1 MNWNSKLKT
10 ENNVERIGYKVVLNF
25 ANLYGVEIEK
35 REING
40 IMEDVMVVPLRMNGF
55 YVSKKPG
62 KKGVYLYGRAMPS
75 DINPYNQS
83 HYLVSAPNKSVQKE
97 LVKLGY
103 KPLVYF
109 GNLSFLFATEG
120 KSRPA
125 SQSHKLDKVLDQ
137 EY

>member
-1 MNWNSKLKT
+1 M
-10 ENNVERIGYKVVLNF
+10 ERIGYKVVLNF

-40 IMEDVMVVPLRMNGF
+40 IMEDVMVVPLRLNGF

-120 KSRPA
+120 KSRPV
-125 SQSHKLDKVLDQ
+125 SQYHKLDNVLDQ

>member
-1 MNWNSKLKT
+1 M
-10 ENNVERIGYKVVLNF
+10 ERIGYKVVLNF

-40 IMEDVMVVPLRMNGF
+40 IMEDVMVVPLRLNGF

-103 KPLVYF
+103 RPLVYF
-109 GNLSFLFATEG
+109 GNLTFLFTSEG

-137 EY
+137 DY

>member
-1 MNWNSKLKT
+1 M
-10 ENNVERIGYKVVLNF
+10 ERVGYKVVLNF

-40 IMEDVMVVPLRMNGF
+40 IMEDVMVVPLRLNGF

-83 HYLVSAPNKSVQKE
+83 HYLVSAPNKSIQKE
-97 LVKLGY
+97 LKELGY
-103 KPLVYF
+103 RPLVYF
-109 GNLSFLFATEG
+109 GNLTFLFASEG

-125 SQSHKLDKVLDQ
+125 SNSHKLDKVLDQ

>member
-1 MNWNSKLKT
+1 M
-10 ENNVERIGYKVVLNF
+10 ERVGYKIVLNF
-25 ANLYGVEIEK
+25 ANFFGAELEK

-62 KKGVYLYGRAMPS
+62 KKGVYLYGKALPA

-103 KPLVYF
+103 RPLVYF
-109 GNLSFLFATEG
+109 GNLTFLFASEG

-125 SQSHKLDKVLDQ
+125 SNSNKLDKVLDQ
-137 EY
+137 DE

>member
-1 MNWNSKLKT
+1 M
-10 ENNVERIGYKVVLNF
+10 ERIGYKVVLNF

-40 IMEDVMVVPLRMNGF
+40 IMEDVMVVPLRLNGF

-83 HYLVSAPNKSVQKE
+83 HYLVSAPNKSVQRE

>member
-1 MNWNSKLKT
+1 MDR
-10 ENNVERIGYKVVLNF
+10 VGYKIVLNF
-25 ANLYGVEIEK
+25 ANFFGVEVEK

-40 IMEDVMVVPLRMNGF
+40 IMEDVLVVPLRLNGF

-125 SQSHKLDKVLDQ
+125 SQSNKLDKVLDQ
-137 EY
+137 DY

>member
-1 MNWNSKLKT
+1 M
-10 ENNVERIGYKVVLNF
+10 ERVGYKIVLNF
-25 ANLYGVEIEK
+25 ANFYGVEVEK

-40 IMEDVMVVPLRMNGF
+40 IMEDVMVVPLRLNGF

-103 KPLVYF
+103 RPLVYF

-125 SQSHKLDKVLDQ
+125 SKSHKLDDVLDQ

>member
-1 MNWNSKLKT
+1 M
-10 ENNVERIGYKVVLNF
+10 ERVGYKIVLNF
-25 ANLYGVEIEK
+25 ANFYGVEIEK

-40 IMEDVMVVPLRMNGF
+40 IMEDVMVVPLRLNGF

-120 KSRPA
+120 KSRPV
-125 SQSHKLDKVLDQ
+125 SQSHKLDDVLDQ

>member
-1 MNWNSKLKT
+1 MNYKKQKM
-10 ENNVERIGYKVVLNF
+10 ERIGYKVVLNF

-103 KPLVYF
+103 RPLVYF

-125 SQSHKLDKVLDQ
+125 SNSHKLDKVLDQ

>member
-1 MNWNSKLKT
+1 M
-10 ENNVERIGYKVVLNF
+10 ERIGYKVVLNF

-40 IMEDVMVVPLRMNGF
+40 IMEDVMVVPLRLNGF

-103 KPLVYF
+103 RPLVYF

-120 KSRPA
+120 KSRPV
-125 SQSHKLDKVLDQ
+125 SQSHKLDNVLDQ

>member
-1 MNWNSKLKT
+1 M
-10 ENNVERIGYKVVLNF
+10 ERIGYKVVLNF

-103 KPLVYF
+103 RPLVYF

-120 KSRPA
+120 KSRPV
-125 SQSHKLDKVLDQ
+125 SNSHKLDKVLDQ
-137 EY
+137 DY

>member
-1 MNWNSKLKT
+1 M
-10 ENNVERIGYKVVLNF
+10 ERTGYKIVLNF
-25 ANLYGVEIEK
+25 ANFYGVEVEK

-55 YVSKKPG
+55 YVSKKRG
-62 KKGVYLYGRAMPS
+62 KKGVYLYGRAMPA

-83 HYLVSAPNKSVQKE
+83 HYLVSAPNKNVQKE

-103 KPLVYF
+103 RPLVYF
-109 GNLSFLFATEG
+109 GNLSFIFATEG
-120 KSRPA
+120 KSRPV
-125 SQSHKLDKVLDQ
+125 SQSHKLDNILDQ

>member
-1 MNWNSKLKT
+1 M
-10 ENNVERIGYKVVLNF
+10 ERIGYKVVLNF

-40 IMEDVMVVPLRMNGF
+40 IMEEVMVVPLRMNGF

-75 DINPYNQS
+75 DVNPYNQS

-120 KSRPA
+120 KSRPV
-125 SQSHKLDKVLDQ
+125 SQYHKLDNVLDQ
-137 EY
+137 DY

>member
-1 MNWNSKLKT
+1 M
-10 ENNVERIGYKVVLNF
+10 ERIGYKVVLNF

-40 IMEDVMVVPLRMNGF
+40 IMEDVMVVPLRLNGF

-75 DINPYNQS
+75 DVNPYNQS

-103 KPLVYF
+103 RPLVYF

-120 KSRPA
+120 KSRPV
-125 SQSHKLDKVLDQ
+125 SQSHKLDNILDQ
-137 EY
+137 DY

>member
-1 MNWNSKLKT
+1 M
-10 ENNVERIGYKVVLNF
+10 ERIGYKVVLNF

-40 IMEDVMVVPLRMNGF
+40 IMEDVMVVPLRLNGF

-120 KSRPA
+120 KSRPV
-125 SQSHKLDKVLDQ
+125 SQSHKLDDVLDQ

>member
-1 MNWNSKLKT
+1 M
-10 ENNVERIGYKVVLNF
+10 ERVGYKIVLNF
-25 ANLYGVEIEK
+25 ANFYGVEVEK

-40 IMEDVMVVPLRMNGF
+40 IVEDVMVVPLRLNGF

-109 GNLSFLFATEG
+109 GNLSFLFASEG

-125 SQSHKLDKVLDQ
+125 SNSHKLDKVLDQ

>member
-1 MNWNSKLKT
+1 M
-10 ENNVERIGYKVVLNF
+10 ERIGYKVVLNF

-83 HYLVSAPNKSVQKE
+83 HYLVSAPNKSVQRE

-125 SQSHKLDKVLDQ
+125 SQSHKLDNVLDQ

>member
-1 MNWNSKLKT
+1 M
-10 ENNVERIGYKVVLNF
+10 ERIGYKVVLNF

-120 KSRPA
+120 KSRPV

>member
-1 MNWNSKLKT
+1 M
-10 ENNVERIGYKVVLNF
+10 ERVGNKIVLNF
-25 ANLYGVEIEK
+25 ANFYGVEIEK

-40 IMEDVMVVPLRMNGF
+40 IMEEVLVVPLRMNGF
-55 YVSKKPG
+55 YVSKKRG
-62 KKGVYLYGRAMPS
+62 NKGVYLYGRAMPA

-83 HYLVSAPNKSVQKE
+83 HYLVSTPNKSIQRE

-103 KPLVYF
+103 RPLVYF
-109 GNLSFLFATEG
+109 GNLTLMFASEG

-125 SQSHKLDKVLDQ
+125 SQSHKLDNVLDQ

>member
-1 MNWNSKLKT
+1 M
-10 ENNVERIGYKVVLNF
+10 ERIGYKVVLNF

-40 IMEDVMVVPLRMNGF
+40 IMEDVMVVPLRLNGF

-83 HYLVSAPNKSVQKE
+83 HYLVSAPNKSVQRE

-120 KSRPA
+120 KSRPV
-125 SQSHKLDKVLDQ
+125 SQYHKLDNVLDQ
-137 EY
+137 DY

>member
-1 MNWNSKLKT
+1 M
-10 ENNVERIGYKVVLNF
+10 ERIGYKVVLNF

-40 IMEDVMVVPLRMNGF
+40 IMEDVMVVPLRLNGF

-109 GNLSFLFATEG
+109 GNLSFLFASEG

-125 SQSHKLDKVLDQ
+125 SQSHKLDNVLDQ

>member
-1 MNWNSKLKT
+1 M
-10 ENNVERIGYKVVLNF
+10 ERIGYKVVLNF

-40 IMEDVMVVPLRMNGF
+40 IMEDVMVVPLRLNGF

-83 HYLVSAPNKSVQKE
+83 HYLVSAPNKSVQRE

-125 SQSHKLDKVLDQ
+125 SQSHKLDNILDQ
-137 EY
+137 DY

>member
-1 MNWNSKLKT
+1 M
-10 ENNVERIGYKVVLNF
+10 ERVGSKVVSTF
-25 ANLYGVEIEK
+25 ASSFGVVVGK

-40 IMEDVMVVPLRMNGF
+40 IMEDVLVVPLRLNGF
-55 YVSKKPG
+55 YVSKKRG
-62 KKGVYLYGRAMPS
+62 NKGVYLYGKALPA

-125 SQSHKLDKVLDQ
+125 SQYHKLDNVLDQ
-137 EY
+137 DY

>member
-1 MNWNSKLKT
+1 M
-10 ENNVERIGYKVVLNF
+10 ERIGYRVVLNF

-40 IMEDVMVVPLRMNGF
+40 IMEDVMVVPLRLNGF

-120 KSRPA
+120 KSRPV
-125 SQSHKLDKVLDQ
+125 SQSHKLDNILDQ

>member
-1 MNWNSKLKT
+1 M
-10 ENNVERIGYKVVLNF
+10 ERIGYKVVLNF

-40 IMEDVMVVPLRMNGF
+40 IMEDVMVVPLRLNGF

-75 DINPYNQS
+75 DVNPYNQS

-120 KSRPA
+120 KSRPV
-125 SQSHKLDKVLDQ
+125 SQSHKLDDVLDQ

>member
-1 MNWNSKLKT
+1 M
-10 ENNVERIGYKVVLNF
+10 ERIGYKVVLNF

-40 IMEDVMVVPLRMNGF
+40 IMEDVMVVPLRLNGF

-103 KPLVYF
+103 RPLVYF

-120 KSRPA
+120 KSRPV

>member
-1 MNWNSKLKT
+1 M
-10 ENNVERIGYKVVLNF
+10 ERVGYKIVLNF
-25 ANLYGVEIEK
+25 ANFYGVEVEK

-40 IMEDVMVVPLRMNGF
+40 IMEDVMVVPLRLNGF

-83 HYLVSAPNKSVQKE
+83 HYLVSAPNKSVQRE

-120 KSRPA
+120 KSRPV
-125 SQSHKLDKVLDQ
+125 SQSHKLDDVLEQ

>member
-1 MNWNSKLKT
+1 M
-10 ENNVERIGYKVVLNF
+10 ERVGYKIVLNF
-25 ANLYGVEIEK
+25 ANFYGVEVEK

-40 IMEDVMVVPLRMNGF
+40 IMEDVMVVPLRLNGF
-55 YVSKKPG
+55 YVSKKTG

-103 KPLVYF
+103 RPLVYF
-109 GNLSFLFATEG
+109 GNLTFLFASEG

-125 SQSHKLDKVLDQ
+125 SNSHKLDKVLDQ
-137 EY
+137 DY

>member
-1 MNWNSKLKT
+1 M
-10 ENNVERIGYKVVLNF
+10 ERTGYKIVLNF
-25 ANLYGVEIEK
+25 ANFYGVEVEK

-55 YVSKKPG
+55 YVSKKRG
-62 KKGVYLYGRAMPS
+62 KKGVYLYGRAMPA

-97 LVKLGY
+97 LVKFGY
-103 KPLVYF
+103 RPLVYF

-125 SQSHKLDKVLDQ
+125 SNSHKLDNVLDQ

>member
-1 MNWNSKLKT
+1 M
-10 ENNVERIGYKVVLNF
+10 ERIGYKVVLNF

-40 IMEDVMVVPLRMNGF
+40 IMEDVMVVPLRLNGF

-103 KPLVYF
+103 RPLVYF

-125 SQSHKLDKVLDQ
+125 SQSHKLDDVLDQ

>member
-1 MNWNSKLKT
+1 M
-10 ENNVERIGYKVVLNF
+10 ERIGYKVVLNF

-40 IMEDVMVVPLRMNGF
+40 IMEDVMVVPLRLNGF

-103 KPLVYF
+103 RPLVYF
-109 GNLSFLFATEG
+109 GNLTFLFASEG

-125 SQSHKLDKVLDQ
+125 SNSHKLDKVLDQ

>member
-1 MNWNSKLKT
+1 MSLNFKNKKQII
-10 ENNVERIGYKVVLNF
+10 ERVGYKVVLNF

-83 HYLVSAPNKSVQKE
+83 HYLVSAPNKSVQRE

>member
-1 MNWNSKLKT
+1 M
-10 ENNVERIGYKVVLNF
+10 ERIGYKVVLNF

-40 IMEDVMVVPLRMNGF
+40 IMEEVMVVPLRMNGF

-62 KKGVYLYGRAMPS
+62 KRGVYLYGRAMPS

-83 HYLVSAPNKSVQKE
+83 HYLVSAPNKSVQRE

-125 SQSHKLDKVLDQ
+125 SQSHKLDDVLDQ

>member
-1 MNWNSKLKT
+1 M
-10 ENNVERIGYKVVLNF
+10 ERVGYKVVLNF

-55 YVSKKPG
+55 YVSKKRG
-62 KKGVYLYGRAMPS
+62 KKGVYLYGRAMPA

-125 SQSHKLDKVLDQ
+125 SQSHKLDNILDQ

>member
-1 MNWNSKLKT
+1 M
-10 ENNVERIGYKVVLNF
+10 ERIGYKVVLNF

-40 IMEDVMVVPLRMNGF
+40 IMEDVMVVPLRLNGF

-83 HYLVSAPNKSVQKE
+83 HYLVSAPNKSVQRE

-137 EY
+137 DY

>member
-1 MNWNSKLKT
+1 M
-10 ENNVERIGYKVVLNF
+10 ERIGYKVVLNF

-40 IMEDVMVVPLRMNGF
+40 IMEDVMVVPLRLNGF

-103 KPLVYF
+103 RPLVYF
-109 GNLSFLFATEG
+109 GNLSFLFASEG

-125 SQSHKLDKVLDQ
+125 SNSHKLDKVLDQ

>member
-1 MNWNSKLKT
+1 M
-10 ENNVERIGYKVVLNF
+10 ERIGYKVVLNF

-40 IMEDVMVVPLRMNGF
+40 IMEDVMVVPLRLNGF

-103 KPLVYF
+103 RPLVYF
-109 GNLSFLFATEG
+109 GNLSFLFASEG
-120 KSRPA
+120 KSRPV
-125 SQSHKLDKVLDQ
+125 SQYHKLDNVLDQ
-137 EY
+137 DY

>member
-1 MNWNSKLKT
+1 M
-10 ENNVERIGYKVVLNF
+10 ERIGYKVVLNF

-40 IMEDVMVVPLRMNGF
+40 IMEDVMVVPLRLNGF

-75 DINPYNQS
+75 DIKPYNQS

-103 KPLVYF
+103 RPLVYF

-120 KSRPA
+120 KSRPV
-125 SQSHKLDKVLDQ
+125 SQSHKLDDVLDQ